1 MSVPTEAISVLKK
14 SESGIT
20 FKGPAMLVILA
31 CATNDADERR
41 AALGKA
47 ESMLSEGSVGH
58 NHLDFYEDA
67 MEGSLRMA
75 EWDEVDRYAQAL
87 EDYTR
92 PEPLPRSEFFIA
104 RGRALAAHGRGNRD
118 QASMAELQRLHDEA
132 EGIGLKF
139 VLPTLEA
146 ALASS

>member
-1 MSVPTEAISVLKK
+1 
-14 SESGIT
+14 
-20 FKGPAMLVILA
+20 
-31 CATNDADERR
+31 
-41 AALGKA
+41 
-47 ESMLSEGSVGH
+47 
-58 NHLDFYEDA
+58 

-92 PEPLPRSEFFIA
+92 PEPLPRSNFFIA

-118 QASMAELQRLHDEA
+118 QASMTELQRLHDEA

-139 VLPTLEA
+139 VLPALEA